1 MVAHDKSALSGVI
14 KDLEVQITTLNK
26 EKLSLKKSIEK
37 TTSNISEGRQK
48 ELALQK
54 LLANLA
60 EKEAKLAEHKK
71 ALLSASDKIADK
83 LGKMSKIKS
92 EMKDI

>member
-1 MVAHDKSALSGVI
+1 MVTRQKSALSGVI
-14 KDLEVQITTLNK
+14 KDLENEIGFLNK

-37 TTSNISEGRQK
+37 TSANISESRQK
-48 ELALQK
+48 ELALQR
-54 LLANLA
+54 LLASLA
-60 EKEAKLAEHKK
+60 EKEANLAEHKK
-71 ALLSASDKIADK
+71 SLESKSDKIADK